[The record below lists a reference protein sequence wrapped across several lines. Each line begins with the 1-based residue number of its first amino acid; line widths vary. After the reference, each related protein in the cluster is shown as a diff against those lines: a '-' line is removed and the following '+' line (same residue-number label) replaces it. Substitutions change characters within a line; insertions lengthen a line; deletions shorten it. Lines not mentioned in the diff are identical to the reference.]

1 MGIQELL
8 REVANTY
15 DASAGSYRHVVGQ
28 QVLRG
33 VASRSD
39 LALPSPLR
47 AKGYGGRTTPAATPW
62 IGVFDPRINEKP
74 GEGLYL
80 AYIFSA
86 DLRTVSLTLQ
96 QSISYLE
103 QRLGRGLARQIHLR
117 RNAARLRAALGA
129 QRRNGWMD
137 EPELR
142 HRAERPRAYEAAS
155 VISRCYETDQ
165 LPAESD
171 LMDDLSHAAQLLTNV
186 NEVDL
191 SWWSQDNADFV
202 TAGYSSSVHST
213 ASEDPLS
220 GFHPKDSSDYFA
232 KIAARQ
238 QVKKR
243 SHEKL
248 INSFGVY
255 VVERG
260 FTPTTHLM
268 HPKDLVLHRAEERR
282 SADEEWLVEAKV
294 VRRGNPTEAVRQA
307 VGQLFE
313 YSHFLYEERRRP
325 EPHLV
330 GLFTEDIGGY
340 SSYLEKHGIASIWQ
354 KGDEWEGSPLA
365 GEWGMVR

>member
-1 MGIQELL
+1 MGIQDML
-8 REVANTY
+8 REVADTY
-15 DASAGSYRHVVGQ
+15 DASAGSYRDVVGQ

-62 IGVFDPRINEKP
+62 IGVFDPRINDKP
-74 GEGLYL
+74 GKGLYL

-96 QSISYLE
+96 QSITYLE
-103 QRLGRGLARQIHLR
+103 QRLGRGLARQVHLR
-117 RNAARLRAALGA
+117 RNAARLRTALER
-129 QRRNGWMD
+129 QRRIGWTD

-142 HRAERPRAYEAAS
+142 HNAERPRAYEAAS
-155 VISRCYETDQ
+155 VISRCYEAAQ
-165 LPAESD
+165 LPSEAD
-171 LMDDLSHAAQLLTNV
+171 LKDDLAHAAQLLERV
-186 NEVDL
+186 HEVDL
-191 SWWSQDNADFV
+191 SWWSQDAADFAA
-202 TAGYSSSVHST
+202 AGYSSSVHAA
-213 ASEDPLS
+213 ASEDPLA
-220 GFHPKDSSDYFA
+220 GFHPKDSSDYIA
-232 KIAARQ
+232 NIAARQ

-248 INSFGVY
+248 IDSFGMF

-268 HPKDLVLHRAEERR
+268 HPKDLVLHRTEDSE
-282 SADEEWLVEAKV
+282 SVGEEWLVEAKV

-313 YSHFLYEERRRP
+313 YSHFLYQEKRRP

-330 GLFTEDIGGY
+330 GLFAEGIGGY
-340 SSYLEKHGIASIWQ
+340 SRYLEKHGIASIWQ
-354 KGDEWEGSPLA
+354 DGDEWGGSPLA
-365 GEWGMVR
+365 GEWGIIG